1 MRRRVVLLVYLALF
15 VGELSWQGVAP
26 LIPTYVETYDLT
38 DAAGGAVLSLASV
51 GILVTSLPAG
61 YLTRHVSPRMLTI
74 AAMGVIAVSDLLMIV
89 APSYT
94 FIVAARLVFGIGFG
108 ALWVSMA
115 AWLADAAG
123 DDSPRVLAATT
134 AVVGVGALLG
144 PAYTGAVAERFG
156 IGAPFVGLAVITLAL
171 LVLLALDRSGTGM
184 RKEPGPPVRELV
196 SAVGRDWDLS
206 TMLLLT
212 VAASM
217 VWLTADLLVP
227 LRMGRA
233 DWNAAQIGVVFSLSS
248 LIFVGASAL
257 TARRADRLTRHSVV
271 AAATGVLAA
280 FTVIP
285 ALLAGVP
292 ASVVFLL
299 GASVTTGV
307 TIALTFPFGLLAV
320 ERGHVTVA
328 VMSALSNIVW
338 AISGIVGP
346 VVGGVFAEWAGD
358 QVAFAVLA
366 AVCLVVAVA
375 VGRAHLRSR
384 AAD

>member
-26 LIPTYVETYDLT
+26 LIPTYVETFDLT
-38 DAAGGAVLSLASV
+38 DAAGGIVLSLASF

-61 YLTRHVSPRMLTI
+61 YITRHVPPRPLTI
-74 AAMGVIAVSDLLMIV
+74 LAMGVIALSDLLMIV
-89 APSYT
+89 APSYPT
-94 FIVAARLVFGIGFG
+94 IVLARLVFGVGFG
-108 ALWVSMA
+108 TLWVSMA
-115 AWLADAAG
+115 AWLDDAAG

-156 IGAPFVGLAVITLAL
+156 LNAPFVGLAVVTLAL
-171 LVLLALDRSGTGM
+171 LVLLLVDRSGTGM
-184 RKEPGPPVRELV
+184 RKDPAPPVRELV

-206 TMLLLT
+206 TMILLT

-248 LIFVGASAL
+248 LIFVAASAL

-271 AAATGVLAA
+271 ALATAVLAA
-280 FTVIP
+280 FTMVP

-320 ERGHVTVA
+320 ERGKVTVP

-338 AISGIVGP
+338 ALSGILGP
-346 VVGGVFAEWAGD
+346 VMGGAFAEWAGD
-358 QVAFAVLA
+358 QVAFGVLA
-366 AVCLVVAVA
+366 GLCVVVALA
-375 VGRAHLRSR
+375 VGRAHVRSR
-384 AAD
+384 TG

>member
-1 MRRRVVLLVYLALF
+1 VRRRVVLLVYLTLF

-26 LIPTYVETYDLT
+26 LIPSYVETYGLT
-38 DAAGGAVLSLASV
+38 DAEGGIVLSLASF

-61 YLTRHVSPRMLTI
+61 YITRHVPPRVLTI
-74 AAMGVIAVSDLLMIV
+74 VAMAVIALSDVLMVV
-89 APSYT
+89 APSYPT
-94 FIVAARLVFGIGFG
+94 IVAARLVFGIGFG
-108 ALWVSMA
+108 TLWVSMA

-156 IGAPFVGLAVITLAL
+156 LGAPFVGLAVVTVAL
-171 LVLLALDRSGTGM
+171 LVLLLADRSGTGM
-184 RKEPGPPVRELV
+184 AKDPAPPLRELV

-206 TMLLLT
+206 TMILLT
-212 VAASM
+212 LAAAM

-233 DWNAAQIGVVFSLSS
+233 DWNAAQIGIVFSLGS
-248 LIFVGASAL
+248 LVFVAASAL
-257 TARRADRLTRHSVV
+257 TARRADQLTRHSVV
-271 AAATGVLAA
+271 AVATAVLAA
-280 FTVIP
+280 FTLVP
-285 ALLAGVP
+285 ALFAGVP
-292 ASVVFLL
+292 ASLVFLV

-320 ERGHVTVA
+320 ERGRVTVP

-338 AISGIVGP
+338 ALSGIAGP

-358 QVAFAVLA
+358 QVAFGVLA
-366 AVCLVVAVA
+366 GLCVVVALA
-375 VGRAHLRSR
+375 VGRAHVRTR
-384 AAD
+384 AE

>member
-26 LIPTYVETYDLT
+26 LIPTYVETFDLT
-38 DAAGGAVLSLASV
+38 DAAGGIVLSLASF

-61 YLTRHVSPRMLTI
+61 YITRHVPPRPLTI
-74 AAMGVIAVSDLLMIV
+74 LAMGVIALSDLLMIV
-89 APSYT
+89 APSYPT
-94 FIVAARLVFGIGFG
+94 IVLARLVFGVGFG
-108 ALWVSMA
+108 TLWVSMA
-115 AWLADAAG
+115 AWLDDAAG

-156 IGAPFVGLAVITLAL
+156 LNAPFVGLAVVTLAL
-171 LVLLALDRSGTGM
+171 LVLLLVDRSGTGM
-184 RKEPGPPVRELV
+184 RKDPAPPVRELV

-206 TMLLLT
+206 TMILLT

-233 DWNAAQIGVVFSLSS
+233 DWNAAQIGVAFSLSS
-248 LIFVGASAL
+248 LIFVAASAL

-271 AAATGVLAA
+271 ALATGVLAA
-280 FTVIP
+280 FTMVP

-320 ERGHVTVA
+320 ERGKVTVP

-338 AISGIVGP
+338 ALSGILGP
-346 VVGGVFAEWAGD
+346 VMGGAFAEWAGD
-358 QVAFAVLA
+358 QVAFGVLA
-366 AVCLVVAVA
+366 GLCVVVALA
-375 VGRAHLRSR
+375 VGRAHVRSR
-384 AAD
+384 AD

>member
-26 LIPTYVETYDLT
+26 LIPTYVETFGLT
-38 DAAGGAVLSLASV
+38 DAAGGIVLSLASF

-61 YLTRHVSPRMLTI
+61 YITRHIPPRPLTI
-74 AAMGVIAVSDLLMIV
+74 LAMGIIALSDLLMIV
-89 APSYT
+89 APSYPT
-94 FIVAARLVFGIGFG
+94 IVLARLVFGVGFG
-108 ALWVSMA
+108 TLWVSMA
-115 AWLADAAG
+115 AWLDDAAG

-144 PAYTGAVAERFG
+144 PAYIGAVAERFG
-156 IGAPFVGLAVITLAL
+156 LNAPFVGLAAVTLAL
-171 LVLLALDRSGTGM
+171 LVLLLVDRSGTGM
-184 RKEPGPPVRELV
+184 RKDPAPPLRELF

-248 LIFVGASAL
+248 LIFVAASAL

-271 AAATGVLAA
+271 ALATGVLAA
-280 FTVIP
+280 FTMVP

-292 ASVVFLL
+292 ASVVFLI
-299 GASVTTGV
+299 GASVTTGL

-320 ERGHVTVA
+320 DRGRVTVP

-338 AISGIVGP
+338 ALSGILGP
-346 VVGGVFAEWAGD
+346 VMGGAFAEWAGD
-358 QVAFAVLA
+358 QVAFGVLA
-366 AVCLVVAVA
+366 GLCVVVALA
-375 VGRAHLRSR
+375 VGRAHVRTR
-384 AAD
+384 AD

>member
-26 LIPTYVETYDLT
+26 LIPTYVETFGLT
-38 DAAGGAVLSLASV
+38 DSEGGIVLSLASF

-61 YLTRHVSPRMLTI
+61 YITRHVPPRRLTI
-74 AAMGVIAVSDLLMIV
+74 LAMAIIALSDLLMIV
-89 APSYT
+89 APSYPT
-94 FIVAARLVFGIGFG
+94 IVLARLVFGVGFG
-108 ALWVSMA
+108 TLWVSMA

-156 IGAPFVGLAVITLAL
+156 LNAPFVGLAVVTLAL
-171 LVLLALDRSGTGM
+171 LALLLVDRSGTGM
-184 RKEPGPPVRELV
+184 RKDPAPPVRELF

-233 DWNAAQIGVVFSLSS
+233 DWNAAQIGIVFSLSS
-248 LIFVGASAL
+248 LIFVASSAL
-257 TARRADRLTRHSVV
+257 TARRADRLTKHSVV
-271 AAATGVLAA
+271 AIATGVLAA
-280 FTVIP
+280 VTMIP

-299 GASVTTGV
+299 GASVTTGL

-320 ERGHVTVA
+320 ERGRVTVP

-338 AISGIVGP
+338 ALSGILGP
-346 VVGGVFAEWAGD
+346 VMGGAFAEWAGD
-358 QVAFAVLA
+358 QVAFGVLA
-366 AVCLVVAVA
+366 GLCVVVALA
-375 VGRAHLRSR
+375 VGRAHVRTR
-384 AAD
+384 AG

>member
-1 MRRRVVLLVYLALF
+1 VRRRVVLLVYLALF

-26 LIPTYVETYDLT
+26 LIPTYVSTFGLT
-38 DAAGGAVLSLASV
+38 DAEGGIVLSLASF

-61 YLTRHVSPRMLTI
+61 YVTRHIPPRRLTI
-74 AAMGVIAVSDLLMIV
+74 LAMGIIALSDVLMIV

-94 FIVAARLVFGIGFG
+94 TIVLARLVFGVGFG
-108 ALWVSMA
+108 MLWVSMA

-156 IGAPFVGLAVITLAL
+156 LNAPFVGLAVVTV
-171 LVLLALDRSGTGM
+171 VLLLLLLADRSGTGM
-184 RKEPGPPVRELV
+184 AKDPAPPLRELF

-206 TMLLLT
+206 TMILLT

-233 DWNAAQIGVVFSLSS
+233 DWNAAQIGIVFSLSS
-248 LIFVGASAL
+248 LLFVASSAV

-271 AAATGVLAA
+271 AGATAVLAA
-280 FTVIP
+280 FTAVP

-292 ASVVFLL
+292 ASVVFLV
-299 GASVTTGV
+299 GASVTTGL

-320 ERGHVTVA
+320 DRGRVTVP

-338 AISGIVGP
+338 ALSGILGP
-346 VVGGVFAEWAGD
+346 VIGGTFAEWAGD
-358 QVAFAVLA
+358 QVAFGVLA
-366 AVCLVVAVA
+366 GLCVVVALA
-375 VGRAHLRSR
+375 VGRAHVRSR
-384 AAD
+384 TA

>member
-26 LIPTYVETYDLT
+26 LIPTYVETFGLT
-38 DAAGGAVLSLASV
+38 DSEGGIVLSLASF

-61 YLTRHVSPRMLTI
+61 YITRHVPPRRLTI
-74 AAMGVIAVSDLLMIV
+74 LAMAIIALSDLLMIV
-89 APSYT
+89 APSYPT
-94 FIVAARLVFGIGFG
+94 IVLARLVFGVGFG
-108 ALWVSMA
+108 TLWVSMA

-156 IGAPFVGLAVITLAL
+156 LNAPFVGLAVVTLAL
-171 LVLLALDRSGTGM
+171 LALLLADRSGTGM
-184 RKEPGPPVRELV
+184 RKDPAPPVRELF

-233 DWNAAQIGVVFSLSS
+233 DWNAAQIGIVFSLSS
-248 LIFVGASAL
+248 LIFVASSAL
-257 TARRADRLTRHSVV
+257 TARRADRLTKHSVV
-271 AAATGVLAA
+271 AIATGVLAA
-280 FTVIP
+280 VTMIP

-299 GASVTTGV
+299 GASVTTGL

-320 ERGHVTVA
+320 ERGRVTVP

-338 AISGIVGP
+338 ALSGILGP
-346 VVGGVFAEWAGD
+346 VLGGAFSEWAGD
-358 QVAFAVLA
+358 QVAFGVLA
-366 AVCLVVAVA
+366 GLCVVVALA
-375 VGRAHLRSR
+375 VGRAHVRTR
-384 AAD
+384 AG

>member
-26 LIPTYVETYDLT
+26 LIPTYVETFDLT
-38 DAAGGAVLSLASV
+38 DAAGGIVLSLASV

-61 YLTRHVSPRMLTI
+61 YLTKHVPARRLTI
-74 AAMGVIAVSDLLMIV
+74 AAMAIIALSDLMMIV
-89 APSYT
+89 APSYPL
-94 FIVAARLVFGIGFG
+94 IVLARLVFGVGFG
-108 ALWVSMA
+108 TLWVSMA
-115 AWLADAAG
+115 AWLDDAAG
-123 DDSPRVLAATT
+123 DDSPRVLATTT

-156 IGAPFVGLAVITLAL
+156 LNAPFVGLAVVTLAL
-171 LVLLALDRSGTGM
+171 LALLLADRSGTGM
-184 RKEPGPPVRELV
+184 RKDPGPPVKELL

-212 VAASM
+212 LAASM

-227 LRMGRA
+227 LRMGDA
-233 DWNAAQIGVVFSLSS
+233 GWNAAQIGIVFSLSS
-248 LIFVGASAL
+248 LIFVGASAV

-271 AAATGVLAA
+271 ALATGVLAA
-280 FTVIP
+280 VTMIP
-285 ALLAGVP
+285 ALIAEVP

-299 GASVTTGV
+299 GASVTTGL

-320 ERGHVTVA
+320 ERGRVTVP

-338 AISGIVGP
+338 ALSGILGP
-346 VVGGVFAEWAGD
+346 VIGGAFSEWAGD
-358 QVAFAVLA
+358 QVAFGVLA
-366 AVCLVVAVA
+366 GLCVVVALA
-375 VGRAHLRSR
+375 VGRAHVRTR
-384 AAD
+384 AA

>member
-26 LIPTYVETYDLT
+26 LIPTYVETFDLT
-38 DAAGGAVLSLASV
+38 DAAGGIVLSLASV

-61 YLTRHVSPRMLTI
+61 YITKHLPARRLTI
-74 AAMGVIAVSDLLMIV
+74 AAMAVIALSDLMMIV
-89 APSYT
+89 APSYPL
-94 FIVAARLVFGIGFG
+94 IVLARLVFGVGFG
-108 ALWVSMA
+108 TLWVSMA
-115 AWLADAAG
+115 AWLDDAAG
-123 DDSPRVLAATT
+123 DDSPRVLATTT

-156 IGAPFVGLAVITLAL
+156 LNAPFIGLAVVTLAL
-171 LVLLALDRSGTGM
+171 LVLLLADRSGTGM
-184 RKEPGPPVRELV
+184 RKDPGPPVKELL

-227 LRMGRA
+227 LRMGDA
-233 DWNAAQIGVVFSLSS
+233 GWNAAQIGIVFSLSS

-257 TARRADRLTRHSVV
+257 TARRADRMTKHSVV
-271 AAATGVLAA
+271 ALATGVLAA
-280 FTVIP
+280 FTMVP
-285 ALLAGVP
+285 MLLAGVP

-299 GASVTTGV
+299 GASVTTGL

-320 ERGHVTVA
+320 ERGRVTVP

-338 AISGIVGP
+338 ALSGILGP
-346 VVGGVFAEWAGD
+346 VIGGAFSEWAGD
-358 QVAFAVLA
+358 QVAFGVLA
-366 AVCLVVAVA
+366 GLCVVVAVA
-375 VGRAHLRSR
+375 VGRAHVRSR
-384 AAD
+384 AD

>member
-26 LIPTYVETYDLT
+26 LIPTYVETFDLT
-38 DAAGGAVLSLASV
+38 DAAGGIVLSLASV
-51 GILVTSLPAG
+51 GILVTSRPAG
-61 YLTRHVSPRMLTI
+61 YITKHLPARRLTI
-74 AAMGVIAVSDLLMIV
+74 AAMAVIALSDLMMIV
-89 APSYT
+89 APSYPL
-94 FIVAARLVFGIGFG
+94 IVLARLVFGVGFG
-108 ALWVSMA
+108 TLWVSMA
-115 AWLADAAG
+115 AWLDDAAG
-123 DDSPRVLAATT
+123 DDSPRVLATTT

-156 IGAPFVGLAVITLAL
+156 LNAPFIGLAVVTLAL
-171 LVLLALDRSGTGM
+171 LVLLLADRSGTGM
-184 RKEPGPPVRELV
+184 RKDPGPPVKELL

-227 LRMGRA
+227 LRMGDA
-233 DWNAAQIGVVFSLSS
+233 GWNAAQIGIVFSLSS

-257 TARRADRLTRHSVV
+257 TARRADRMTKHSVV
-271 AAATGVLAA
+271 ALATGVLAA
-280 FTVIP
+280 FTMIP
-285 ALLAGVP
+285 ALLVGVP

-299 GASVTTGV
+299 GASVTTGL

-320 ERGHVTVA
+320 ERGRVTVP

-338 AISGIVGP
+338 ALSGILGP
-346 VVGGVFAEWAGD
+346 VIGGAFSEWAGD
-358 QVAFAVLA
+358 QVAFGVLA
-366 AVCLVVAVA
+366 GLCVVVAVA
-375 VGRAHLRSR
+375 VGRAHVRSR
-384 AAD
+384 AD

>member
-26 LIPTYVETYDLT
+26 LIPTYVETFGLT
-38 DAAGGAVLSLASV
+38 DSEGGIVLSLASF

-61 YLTRHVSPRMLTI
+61 YITRHVPPRRLTI
-74 AAMGVIAVSDLLMIV
+74 LAMAIIALSDLLMIV
-89 APSYT
+89 APSYPT
-94 FIVAARLVFGIGFG
+94 IVLARLVFGVGFG
-108 ALWVSMA
+108 TLWVSMA

-156 IGAPFVGLAVITLAL
+156 LNAPFVGLAVVTLAL
-171 LVLLALDRSGTGM
+171 LALLLADRSGTGM
-184 RKEPGPPVRELV
+184 RKDPAPPVRELF

-233 DWNAAQIGVVFSLSS
+233 DWNAAQIGIVFSLSS
-248 LIFVGASAL
+248 LIFVASSAL
-257 TARRADRLTRHSVV
+257 TARRADRLTKHSVV
-271 AAATGVLAA
+271 AIATGVLAA
-280 FTVIP
+280 VTMIP

-299 GASVTTGV
+299 GASVTTGL

-320 ERGHVTVA
+320 ERGRVTVP

-338 AISGIVGP
+338 ALSGILGP
-346 VVGGVFAEWAGD
+346 VLGGAFSEWAGD
-358 QVAFAVLA
+358 QVAFGVLA
-366 AVCLVVAVA
+366 GLCVVVALA
-375 VGRAHLRSR
+375 VGRAHVRTRTS
-384 AAD
+384 

>member
-26 LIPTYVETYDLT
+26 LIPTYVETFGLT
-38 DAAGGAVLSLASV
+38 DAAGGIVLSLASF

-61 YLTRHVSPRMLTI
+61 YITRHVPPRPLTI
-74 AAMGVIAVSDLLMIV
+74 LAMGVIALSDLLMIV
-89 APSYT
+89 APSYPT
-94 FIVAARLVFGIGFG
+94 IVLARLVFGVGFG
-108 ALWVSMA
+108 TLWVSMA
-115 AWLADAAG
+115 AWLDDAAG

-156 IGAPFVGLAVITLAL
+156 LNAPFVGLAVVTLAL
-171 LVLLALDRSGTGM
+171 LVLLLVDRSGTGM
-184 RKEPGPPVRELV
+184 RKDPAPPVRELL

-206 TMLLLT
+206 TMILLT

-227 LRMGRA
+227 LRMGRS

-248 LIFVGASAL
+248 LIFVAASAL

-271 AAATGVLAA
+271 ALATAVLAA
-280 FTVIP
+280 FTMVP

-320 ERGHVTVA
+320 ERGKVTVP

-338 AISGIVGP
+338 ALSGILGP
-346 VVGGVFAEWAGD
+346 VMGGAFAEWAGD
-358 QVAFAVLA
+358 RVAFGVLA
-366 AVCLVVAVA
+366 GLCVVVALA
-375 VGRAHLRSR
+375 VGRAHVRSR
-384 AAD
+384 AD

>member
-26 LIPTYVETYDLT
+26 LIPTYVETFDLT
-38 DAAGGAVLSLASV
+38 DAAGGIVLSLASF

-61 YLTRHVSPRMLTI
+61 YITRHVPPRPLTI
-74 AAMGVIAVSDLLMIV
+74 LAMGVIALSDLLMIV
-89 APSYT
+89 APSYPT
-94 FIVAARLVFGIGFG
+94 IVLARLVFGVGFG
-108 ALWVSMA
+108 TLWVSMA
-115 AWLADAAG
+115 AWLDDAAG

-156 IGAPFVGLAVITLAL
+156 LNAPFVGLAVVTLAL
-171 LVLLALDRSGTGM
+171 LALLLVDRSGTGM
-184 RKEPGPPVRELV
+184 RKDPAPPVRELV

-206 TMLLLT
+206 TMILLT

-248 LIFVGASAL
+248 LIFVAASAL

-271 AAATGVLAA
+271 ALATGVLAA
-280 FTVIP
+280 FTMVP
-285 ALLAGVP
+285 ALLVGVP

-320 ERGHVTVA
+320 ERGKVTVP

-338 AISGIVGP
+338 ALSGILGP
-346 VVGGVFAEWAGD
+346 VMGGAFAEWAGD
-358 QVAFAVLA
+358 QVAFGVLA
-366 AVCLVVAVA
+366 GLCVVVALA
-375 VGRAHLRSR
+375 VGRAHVRSR
-384 AAD
+384 TG